1 MHGPLFSCS
10 FIFGLLASALRLG
23 LYASAQVQNVTLQNT
38 NDQLVYIPSLC
49 TDDEE
54 CDGGWTIVDLPGS
67 SNGSVTSTNGPT
79 AITGNI
85 LPQVFL
91 TFRGSA
97 LYVKTSEVSNAT
109 ANLTVSSLPSGRLE
123 SRVFGPSRNFW
134 AFEDLDENQLTTVA
148 VTYLPED
155 EEGSSETSMA
165 RLDIDF
171 FKISVS
177 NASSSVTTSFL
188 PSQTLPTSAFTPSFA
203 PVTTLFSPTATS
215 SSSSRLPIGAIVGG
229 TVGGFVGVLL
239 LVSLLVFLFWRRL
252 RRKDVEQ
259 QRKEMSALQAAQ
271 QILSVASRRTQL
283 PPLRI

>member
-1 MHGPLFSCS
+1 MRGPLFSCS
-10 FIFGLLASALRLG
+10 FILGLLASTLRLC

-38 NDQLVYIPSLC
+38 NDQLVYVPSLC
-49 TDDEE
+49 TDGEE

-109 ANLTVSSLPSGRLE
+109 ANLTVSYLPSGRLQ

-134 AFEDLDENQLTTVA
+134 AFESLDESQLTTVA
-148 VTYLPED
+148 VTYLPEG
-155 EEGSSETSMA
+155 EVASSETPTA

-177 NASSSVTTSFL
+177 NASVTTSFL

-203 PVTTLFSPTATS
+203 PATTLFSPTATPS
-215 SSSSRLPIGAIVGG
+215 SSNRLPIGAIVGG

-239 LVSLLVFLFWRRL
+239 LVSLLVFFLWRRL

-259 QRKEMSALQAAQ
+259 QRKEVSALQAAQ
-271 QILSVASRRTQL
+271 QILPVASRRTQL